1 VTETRQGSICIDY
14 TGFSPPL
21 NSSHQSSLL
30 VGEKKPPLTKL
41 FGLPSLLCMWN
52 VRKMAV
58 LFEVTTLVELLND
71 YDGSV
76 SSSEDR

>member
-14 TGFSPPL
+14 SGFSPPL

-30 VGEKKPPLTKL
+30 VKKKPPLTKL
-41 FGLPSLLCMWN
+41 FCVPSLLCMWN

-58 LFEVTTLVELLND
+58 LVEVTTLVELLNK

-76 SSSEDR
+76 SSSENS